1 MAMASFVVQA
11 LGHVGFNSCG
21 VRAQELRFLGSKAQD
36 QLLWPK
42 ELNCSVACGIF
53 SDLGSYRR
61 LLHWQVD
68 F

>member
-11 LGHVGFNSCG
+11 LGHVGFNSGG
-21 VRAQELRFLGSKAQD
+21 VWAQELRFLGSKAQD
-36 QLLWPK
+36 QLLWPM

-53 SDLGSYRR
+53 PDLGSNLR
-61 LLHWQVD
+61 LLHWQVN